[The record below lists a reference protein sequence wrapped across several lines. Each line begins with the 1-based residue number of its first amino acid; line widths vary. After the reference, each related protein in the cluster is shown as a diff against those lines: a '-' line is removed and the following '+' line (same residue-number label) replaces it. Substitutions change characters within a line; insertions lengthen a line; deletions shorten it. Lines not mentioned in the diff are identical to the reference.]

1 MQACLSAFLPG
12 SNKKSMA
19 ALAGIVLMLRI
30 DEGDF
35 ELQLTVGGLEEAVN
49 WLMVAQHTE
58 HSQEW
63 NRSTPSFSS

>member
-1 MQACLSAFLPG
+1 
-12 SNKKSMA
+12 MA

-63 NRSTPSFSS
+63 NWSTPSFSS